1 MEIPMKL
8 QKLVDHLDA
17 EYKRRLEFLAQKLLN
32 EHVIPV
38 CERQKLS
45 FTVMNG
51 VPRFV
56 GQSGGT
62 TLTSLKNFTESLN
75 CVTATATE
83 CSGTWTTSSSARK
96 LTSTRPTPD
105 ISTDVTKQNHG
116 WTENKF
122 SPAFSMLGA

>member
-1 MEIPMKL
+1 MEIPRKL

-56 GQSGGT
+56 GQSGDYVDVPKKLHEVFELCDCNGNRVFWYMEDFKFNEEVDFNEADT
-62 TLTSLKNFTESLN
+62 RYFNERYKNKTLAEI
-75 CVTATATE
+75 V
-83 CSGTWTTSSSARK
+83 
-96 LTSTRPTPD
+96 
-105 ISTDVTKQNHG
+105 
-116 WTENKF
+116 F
-122 SPAFSMLGA
+122 SPAFPMLGA

>member
-1 MEIPMKL
+1 MEIPRKL

-17 EYKRRLEFLAQKLLN
+17 EYERRLRFLAQKLLN

-56 GQSGGT
+56 GQSGNYVDVPEKLHEVFELCDCNGNRVFWYMSDFKFSEEVDFNEADT
-62 TLTSLKNFTESLN
+62 RYFNERYKNKTLAEL
-75 CVTATATE
+75 V
-83 CSGTWTTSSSARK
+83 
-96 LTSTRPTPD
+96 
-105 ISTDVTKQNHG
+105 
-116 WTENKF
+116 F

>member
-1 MEIPMKL
+1 MGAHMKL

-32 EHVIPV
+32 EYVIPV

-56 GQSGGT
+56 GQSGDYVDVP
-62 TLTSLKNFTESLN
+62 KNFTKSLN
-75 CVTATATE
+75 CVTA
-83 CSGTWTTSSSARK
+83 SI
-96 LTSTRPTPD
+96 TPD
-105 ISTDVTKQNHG
+105 GVKELT
-116 WTENKF
+116 
-122 SPAFSMLGA
+122 